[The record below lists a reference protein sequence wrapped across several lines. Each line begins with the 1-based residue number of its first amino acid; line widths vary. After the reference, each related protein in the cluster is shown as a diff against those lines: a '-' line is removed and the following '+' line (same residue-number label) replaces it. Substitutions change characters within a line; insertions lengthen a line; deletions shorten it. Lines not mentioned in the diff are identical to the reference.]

1 MSSYFFII
9 SNHPPL
15 SYSVQTGQS
24 VWWELR
30 SSDTYDKDDDNFGW
44 NSNWRSFILS
54 LIQVVSGYYSHP
66 FRIWVFC
73 VCLSLIA
80 FNLFF
85 SSSFF
90 PSNKNIKYVS
100 PDRWSINI
108 MELHKQSTGTTAHIE
123 ALFFLSRFI
132 CWCVECAKALYWNR
146 HLRLS
151 DDSPSPP
158 PRPP

>member
-1 MSSYFFII
+1 MTTILVEIQIDVHSFFHSFKWLVVII
-9 SNHPPL
+9 H
-15 SYSVQTGQS
+15 TH
-24 VWWELR
+24 
-30 SSDTYDKDDDNFGW
+30 
-44 NSNWRSFILS
+44 
-54 LIQVVSGYYSHP
+54 SGYGC
-66 FRIWVFC
+66 FVF
-73 VCLSLIA
+73 VCPSSPLTFL
-80 FNLFF
+80 F

>member
-24 VWWELR
+24 GGGSWGHPTPTTKMTTISVEIQI
-30 SSDTYDKDDDNFGW
+30 DVH
-44 NSNWRSFILS
+44 SFFHSFKWL
-54 LIQVVSGYYSHP
+54 VVIIHTHSGYGC
-66 FRIWVFC
+66 FVF
-73 VCLSLIA
+73 VCPSSPLT
-80 FNLFF
+80 FFF

-108 MELHKQSTGTTAHIE
+108 MELHKQSTGTTAHRGP
-123 ALFFLSRFI
+123 FLSLSFYLLVCRMCKSTLLESPFE
-132 CWCVECAKALYWNR
+132 VEWW
-146 HLRLS
+146 
-151 DDSPSPP
+151 
-158 PRPP
+158 